1 MKDVVQMTWK
11 LREKQPIILVLFI
24 AFRLQTRESSKGDIW
39 AKNNIFWCL
48 VFVYFS
54 CTCSLEVNA
63 SHLHGVC
70 RVVWCD
76 VCVVQQTL
84 GAWLWLFSFATADE
98 DKHRV
103 ERRKD
108 VPEEGK
114 KQQQNYVLWVD
125 RLTSQLLLLTHS
137 SMGLDSQSE
146 TMHRTLGSWEC
157 ASNMQKKTKKKK
169 QQKKKKPSPS
179 PSLIKGIR
187 FAASVYSAFPL

>member
-1 MKDVVQMTWK
+1 MKDVVQMTWR

-114 KQQQNYVLWVD
+114 KTTTELCSVSGQTD
-125 RLTSQLLLLTHS
+125 ISTSLTDPQLH
-137 SMGLDSQSE
+137 GLRQPE
-146 TMHRTLGSWEC
+146 WNH
-157 ASNMQKKTKKKK
+157 A
-169 QQKKKKPSPS
+169 
-179 PSLIKGIR
+179 
-187 FAASVYSAFPL
+187 